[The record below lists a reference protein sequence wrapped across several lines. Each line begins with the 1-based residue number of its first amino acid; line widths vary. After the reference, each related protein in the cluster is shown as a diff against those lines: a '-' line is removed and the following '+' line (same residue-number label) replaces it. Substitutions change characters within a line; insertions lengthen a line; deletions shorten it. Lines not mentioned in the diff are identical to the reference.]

1 MTFEFK
7 RMTFERYDIMA
18 NKKGMTRD
26 KRLSARVDNEMYD
39 NLKYH
44 SNLLNITIS
53 DVLKVY
59 DIFVNGNADD
69 ARVIETY
76 KIAKEMNW
84 L

>member
-1 MTFEFK
+1 MGK
-7 RMTFERYDIMA
+7 
-18 NKKGMTRD
+18 KKGMTRN
-26 KRLSARVDNEMYD
+26 KRLSARIDNEMYD

-44 SNLLNITIS
+44 STLLNITIS

-69 ARVIETY
+69 AKVIETY
-76 KIAKEMNW
+76 KIAQEMNW

>member
-1 MTFEFK
+1 MV
-7 RMTFERYDIMA
+7 

-44 SNLLNITIS
+44 SELLDITIS

-69 ARVIETY
+69 ARLLETY
-76 KIAKEMNW
+76 KIARELDW